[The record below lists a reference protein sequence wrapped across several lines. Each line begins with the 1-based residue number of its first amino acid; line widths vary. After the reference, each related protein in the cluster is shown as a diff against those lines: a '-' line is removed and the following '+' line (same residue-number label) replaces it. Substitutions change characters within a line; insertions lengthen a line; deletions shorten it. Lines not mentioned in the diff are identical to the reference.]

1 MTWLLRGDVDRFGR
15 GRRVDR
21 FGRGR
26 RPPRYAPVRA
36 ALAGADDNYSCAG
49 GFQQYLDGAKK
60 PDTPEEAFF
69 CSADRNGFLDGGIFD
84 LVVDRTPA
92 EAKTAQ

>member
-1 MTWLLRGDVDRFGR
+1 MGAIDGLGDIAMGSVSGLAGLDAEPVDNTK
-15 GRRVDR
+15 
-21 FGRGR
+21 
-26 RPPRYAPVRA
+26 AVRA